1 MHSSAKRDLVHFMD
15 PPGADIIG
23 TSAFLSSR
31 SQKVEEDYRKD
42 AYNAS
47 GRRVA
52 SSRRKTEEPP
62 SLFGKAVLESLNG
75 ESSRAM
81 RKLIIPISI
90 VLVVLAF
97 LNAVL
102 GLYAGGVALA
112 LAALA
117 IFVTA
122 ILLLL
127 AILAPPKAE
136 SIQPAAKTVSPSP
149 PTLSPNQ
156 SNAEVVNFLA
166 ILQEKGRLVD
176 FLMDDIK
183 GYTDAQVG
191 AAARVLHEGCK
202 AVLLEHFGIR
212 PVREESEGSKVTV
225 PAGYAPD
232 EYRLVG
238 KIRGEA
244 PFSGVLV
251 HHGWRTEWVKLPR
264 LLRTGDDR
272 MPTIAPSEIELK

>member
-112 LAALA
+112 LAALV

-183 GYTDAQVG
+183 GYSDAQVG
-191 AAARVLHEGCK
+191 AAVRVLHEGCR
-202 AVLLEHFGIR
+202 AVLLEHLG
-212 PVREESEGSKVTV
+212 SEGSKVTV

-272 MPTIAPSEIELK
+272 LPTIAPSEIELK

>member
-1 MHSSAKRDLVHFMD
+1 MLLEIYETSSKRGLVLSSGHFVG
-15 PPGADIIG
+15 PASAGII
-23 TSAFLSSR
+23 TISAFISSR
-31 SQKVEEDYRKD
+31 SQKIAEDYRSTPITRQG
-42 AYNAS
+42 N
-47 GRRVA
+47 
-52 SSRRKTEEPP
+52 
-62 SLFGKAVLESLNG
+62 LNG

-97 LNAVL
+97 LNAAL
-102 GLYAGGVALA
+102 GLYAGGAALALVALA
-112 LAALA
+112 TFVAA
-117 IFVTA
+117 V
-122 ILLLL
+122 LLLS
-127 AILAPPKAE
+127 AILARPKTEARR
-136 SIQPAAKTVSPSP
+136 PAAETVSVA
-149 PTLSPNQ
+149 PTTLTANQ

-183 GYTDAQVG
+183 GYSDAQVG
-191 AAARVLHEGCK
+191 AAARVLHEGCR

-232 EYRLVG
+232 ECRLVG

-251 HHGWRTEWVKLPR
+251 HHGWRTESVKLPR

-272 MPTIAPSEIELK
+272 LPTIARCEIELK

>member
-1 MHSSAKRDLVHFMD
+1 
-15 PPGADIIG
+15 
-23 TSAFLSSR
+23 
-31 SQKVEEDYRKD
+31 
-42 AYNAS
+42 
-47 GRRVA
+47 
-52 SSRRKTEEPP
+52 
-62 SLFGKAVLESLNG
+62 
-75 ESSRAM
+75 M

-97 LNAVL
+97 LDAAL
-102 GLYAGGVALA
+102 GLYAGGAALTSVALA
-112 LAALA
+112 T
-117 IFVTA
+117 FVA
-122 ILLLL
+122 SILLLS
-127 AILAPPKAE
+127 AILARPKA
-136 SIQPAAKTVSPSP
+136 QGLRPAAETVSAAP
-149 PTLSPNQ
+149 PTLSPHQ

-183 GYTDAQVG
+183 GYGDAEVG

-212 PVREESEGSKVTV
+212 PVRAETEGSKVTV

-272 MPTIAPSEIELK
+272 LPTIAPSEIELK

>member
-1 MHSSAKRDLVHFMD
+1 
-15 PPGADIIG
+15 
-23 TSAFLSSR
+23 
-31 SQKVEEDYRKD
+31 
-42 AYNAS
+42 
-47 GRRVA
+47 
-52 SSRRKTEEPP
+52 
-62 SLFGKAVLESLNG
+62 
-75 ESSRAM
+75 M

-90 VLVVLAF
+90 VLVALAF

-102 GLYAGGVALA
+102 GLYAGGAALA
-112 LAALA
+112 LVALVIFAA
-117 IFVTA
+117 A

-127 AILAPPKAE
+127 AILARPKAE
-136 SIQPAAKTVSPSP
+136 GIRPGAKTVSPSP

-183 GYTDAQVG
+183 GYSDAQVG
-191 AAARVLHEGCK
+191 AAGRVMHEGCK

-272 MPTIAPSEIELK
+272 LPTIAPSEVELK

>member
-1 MHSSAKRDLVHFMD
+1 
-15 PPGADIIG
+15 
-23 TSAFLSSR
+23 
-31 SQKVEEDYRKD
+31 
-42 AYNAS
+42 
-47 GRRVA
+47 
-52 SSRRKTEEPP
+52 
-62 SLFGKAVLESLNG
+62 
-75 ESSRAM
+75 M
-81 RKLIIPISI
+81 RKLIIPISL
-90 VLVVLAF
+90 VLVLLAF

-102 GLYAGGVALA
+102 GLYAGGAAFALVALVIF
-112 LAALA
+112 AA
-117 IFVTA
+117 A
-122 ILLLL
+122 ILLLF
-127 AILAPPKAE
+127 AILARPKTE
-136 SIQPAAKTVSPSP
+136 GIRPAAKTVSPSP
-149 PTLSPNQ
+149 PPLSPHQ

-183 GYTDAQVG
+183 GYSDAEVG

-202 AVLLEHFGIR
+202 AVLSEHFGIR
-212 PVREESEGSKVTV
+212 PVRAETEGSKVTV

-238 KIRGEA
+238 KIRGDA

-272 MPTIAPSEIELK
+272 LPTIAPSEVELK

>member
-1 MHSSAKRDLVHFMD
+1 MGIASAGIIASSAFV
-15 PPGADIIG
+15 
-23 TSAFLSSR
+23 SSR
-31 SQKVEEDYRKD
+31 SQKIKEDHRKS

-47 GRRVA
+47 ARRVV
-52 SSRRKTEEPP
+52 RLHRDREEPLL
-62 SLFGKAVLESLNG
+62 LFGTAVQGNPNG

-81 RKLIIPISI
+81 RKLIIPTSI

-97 LNAVL
+97 LNAAL
-102 GLYAGGVALA
+102 GLYAGEAALA
-112 LAALA
+112 LVALA
-117 IFVTA
+117 IFVAT
-122 ILLLL
+122 ILLLA
-127 AILAPPKAE
+127 AILARPKAE
-136 SIQPAAKTVSPSP
+136 ARRPAAETVSVAPATP
-149 PTLSPNQ
+149 SPNQ

-166 ILQEKGRLVD
+166 ILQEKGRVVD

-183 GYTDAQVG
+183 GYSDAQVG
-191 AAARVLHEGCK
+191 AAARVLHEGCR
-202 AVLLEHFGIR
+202 AVLLEHFGIH

-264 LLRTGDDR
+264 LLRTGDNR
-272 MPTIAPSEIELK
+272 LPTIAPSEIELK

>member
-1 MHSSAKRDLVHFMD
+1 
-15 PPGADIIG
+15 
-23 TSAFLSSR
+23 
-31 SQKVEEDYRKD
+31 
-42 AYNAS
+42 
-47 GRRVA
+47 
-52 SSRRKTEEPP
+52 
-62 SLFGKAVLESLNG
+62 
-75 ESSRAM
+75 M

-90 VLVVLAF
+90 VLVVLAV
-97 LNAVL
+97 LNASL
-102 GLYAGGVALA
+102 GLYAGTAALA
-112 LAALA
+112 LVPLV
-117 IFVTA
+117 IVGGTV
-122 ILLLL
+122 LLLF
-127 AILAPPKAE
+127 AILAGRPKAE
-136 SIQPAAKTVSPSP
+136 AGQPAAETVSAA
-149 PTLSPNQ
+149 PTTLTANQ

-183 GYTDAQVG
+183 GYSDAQVG
-191 AAARVLHEGCK
+191 AAVRVLHEGCR

-225 PAGYAPD
+225 PTGYAPD

-272 MPTIAPSEIELK
+272 LPTIAPSEIELK